1 MCEPEDDGQ
10 QAERDADGAG
20 HVQLGAVVG
29 HVDEERP
36 TPAGPCSLRPR
47 REHCGSDQQLH
58 PPSLGSHMG
67 RCRSCPPPVRRTAR
81 RRRYLWGII
90 GLGGGG
96 HAGLGRPVRAL
107 GLRLELDP
115 GLWRWAGDG
124 LVLPFHLPKGKT
136 RADLIESALVE
147 WRTWL
152 ETLAARFDGLGL
164 PAGPPSERLA
174 AWERAV
180 TVLVTDVV
188 TQTQTTEAWY
198 VHCEQVLAWFL
209 THQGVPRDRRASLLG
224 KAIGGRFS
232 SWTEPGPELVTDLG
246 RRIAAAAQQATRHA

>member
-1 MCEPEDDGQ
+1 MTVWC
-10 QAERDADGAG
+10 
-20 HVQLGAVVG
+20 
-29 HVDEERP
+29 
-36 TPAGPCSLRPR
+36 C
-47 REHCGSDQQLH
+47 
-58 PPSLGSHMG
+58 PS
-67 RCRSCPPPVRRTAR
+67 
-81 RRRYLWGII
+81 
-90 GLGGGG
+90 
-96 HAGLGRPVRAL
+96 
-107 GLRLELDP
+107 
-115 GLWRWAGDG
+115 
-124 LVLPFHLPKGKT
+124 HLPKGKT